1 MLLYDRTDTFS
12 RKVIIKKVKRSVGSF
27 DENDSQKGM
36 SIKSSSDSMGSIED
50 GDKGLTTSNPAASD
64 SLDK

>member
-1 MLLYDRTDTFS
+1 MLLYDRTDAFS

-36 SIKSSSDSMGSIED
+36 SIKSSSGSMGSIED
-50 GDKGLTTSNPAASD
+50 DGKGFAAGNSPDK
-64 SLDK
+64 

>member
-1 MLLYDRTDTFS
+1 MLLYDRTDAFS

-36 SIKSSSDSMGSIED
+36 SIKSSSGSMGSIDDDVKGYEANNSP
-50 GDKGLTTSNPAASD
+50 DKAS
-64 SLDK
+64 SS